1 MKGEPAWA
9 VFFHPSSL
17 IPHPFRRVRGSILAL
32 DLELKL
38 VRHSGL
44 DHPHV
49 RTVRAPLRRDIF
61 HHRRVVIEGGATE
74 LARGLP
80 LHVALDLGVGIL
92 CRSRTT
98 LHLRR
103 RRDLFLRGDRDLVRA
118 NHCLT
123 VEFAVNDVHGRGR
136 PAFQSQS
143 DLALPDRLAVERYRA
158 LDGRVALLFTL
169 LTADYHC
176 EDEEQE
182 KSET

>member
-9 VFFHPSSL
+9 VFLHPSSL
-17 IPHPFRRVRGSILAL
+17 IPYPFLTGAFDV
-32 DLELKL
+32 EVKL
-38 VRHSGL
+38 VRLPGL

-49 RTVRAPLRRDIF
+49 RTVRAPLRRDVF

-123 VEFAVNDVHGRGR
+123 
-136 PAFQSQS
+136 
-143 DLALPDRLAVERYRA
+143 
-158 LDGRVALLFTL
+158 
-169 LTADYHC
+169 
-176 EDEEQE
+176 
-182 KSET
+182 